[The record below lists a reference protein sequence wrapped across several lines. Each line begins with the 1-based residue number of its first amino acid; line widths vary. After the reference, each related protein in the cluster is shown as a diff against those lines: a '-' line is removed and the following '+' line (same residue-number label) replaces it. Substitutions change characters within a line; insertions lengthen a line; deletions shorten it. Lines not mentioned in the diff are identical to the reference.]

1 MSNNG
6 PKQYI
11 MSSRYCNMPV
21 KFPNSGIILILLMID
36 ISRQALKSDWNFYT
50 FHVHPHFISKVWKMA
65 KKGLKMTFF
74 PIKSQYFAGDCRWV
88 SYIPKWALIYDWL
101 LGKGLIFR
109 TLQNSSQGEAK
120 SWKNHKKRE
129 KLSKNFG
136 SLRDLNPGPVGKIGN
151 SV

>member
-1 MSNNG
+1 M
-6 PKQYI
+6 Q
-11 MSSRYCNMPV
+11 PV
-21 KFPNSGIILILLMID
+21 HSTVVGMAIQIKSLFFVSWSYQKLLFMIRCMD
-36 ISRQALKSDWNFYT
+36 RKKKCF
-50 FHVHPHFISKVWKMA
+50 FISKVWKMA

-74 PIKSQYFAGDCRWV
+74 PIKSQYFAGDRRWV

-109 TLQNSSQGEAK
+109 TLQNSSQGDAK

-129 KLSKNFG
+129 KLSKNLG
-136 SLRDLNPGPVGKIGN
+136 SLQDFNPGPVGKIGN